1 MAIFNNTNIESFEDD
16 YLIGLQD
23 LASQTVLADGVIALG
38 DVYRRYCRKN
48 SCGTRVYDNTS
59 TGVTLNWN
67 GIYRV
72 TATLVGT
79 GTEAGDVTVQLFS
92 NGVPVVGAISTQTI
106 TTPDTEF
113 RTFVI
118 EKFIL
123 VNNAEVLGVNST
135 LAQTLTL
142 ENTGVGATF
151 TNVTFDVVKVV

>member
-1 MAIFNNTNIESFEDD
+1 MATFNNVENFEDD

-23 LASQTVLADGVIALG
+23 LASQTVLADGVIAIG
-38 DVYRRYCRKN
+38 DVYRRFCRKN

-67 GIYRV
+67 GIYKV

-79 GTEAGDVTVQLFS
+79 GTEAGDVTVQLFA
-92 NGVPVVGAISTQTI
+92 NGVAVPGAISTQTI

-113 RTFVI
+113 RTFTI
-118 EKFIL
+118 DKFIL
-123 VNNAEVLGVNST
+123 VNNAEVLGCNST

>member
-1 MAIFNNTNIESFEDD
+1 MAFNSVESFEDD

-23 LASQTVLADGVIALG
+23 LASQTVLANGVIAIG

-67 GIYRV
+67 GIYKV

-92 NGVPVVGAISTQTI
+92 NGIAVPSAISTQTI

-118 EKFIL
+118 DKFIL
-123 VNNAEVLGVNST
+123 VNNAEVLGVNNT

>member
-1 MAIFNNTNIESFEDD
+1 M
-16 YLIGLQD
+16 YLIGVKDFATQN
-23 LASQTVLADGVIALG
+23 VLAGGLIQLG
-38 DVYRRYCRKN
+38 DVYRRFCRKN
-48 SCGTRVYDNTS
+48 SCGTKVFDNTT
-59 TGVTLNWN
+59 TGVILQWD
-67 GIYRV
+67 GIYHI

-92 NGVPVVGAISTQTI
+92 NGIAVPGAISTETI

-123 VNNAEVLGVNST
+123 VNNAEVLGCNST